1 MTDQSPQANS
11 FRRSVLGGE
20 KRKLVVTDK
29 RPKLARTDP
38 ESDALDD
45 VVVPRSES
53 RRGDHR
59 DLSRHRLTDET
70 AVARF
75 EGKAHEVELVNL
87 SAGGAMIRCQFTPK
101 LWDMVELELG
111 EGHRVQAAVRWLRGD
126 LAGLEFAHETRIE
139 CDPETRAAL
148 LLEVIQRSFPDTRV
162 ELETFEREEEEEAE
176 AAEPADED
184 LGNRGEMRH
193 PLVWKGQIHFAFDSN
208 PVRLRNISSGG
219 ALLDV
224 SIDYPVGSEVMFDLG
239 EAGMIDAVVSWS
251 HGDQVGLR
259 FNKPFDLE
267 SLAKL
272 RPDLTPYRWERPGF
286 LDRTADEPSPWD
298 ENWSRSSLSQL
309 RTDLEG
315 FLKH

>member
-11 FRRSVLGGE
+11 FRRTVLAGE

-29 RPKLARTDP
+29 NPKLARNDP

-59 DLSRHRLTDET
+59 DVSRHRLTGET

-75 EGKAHEVELVNL
+75 KGKAHEVELVNL
-87 SAGGAMIRCQFTPK
+87 SAGGAMIRCRFAPR
-101 LWDMVELELG
+101 LWDLIDLELG
-111 EGHRVQAAVRWLRGD
+111 EGPAIQAAVRWLRDD

-148 LLEVIQRSFPDTRV
+148 LLDVIQRSFPETKV
-162 ELETFEREEEEEAE
+162 ELETVERSEQ
-176 AAEPADED
+176 AAEPESAEED
-184 LGNRGEMRH
+184 LGNRGEIRH
-193 PLVWKGQIHFAFDSN
+193 PMVWKGEIHFAFDSN
-208 PVRLRNISSGG
+208 PVRLRNISTGG
-219 ALLDV
+219 ALVDV
-224 SIDYPVGSEVMFDLG
+224 AVDYPVGSEVMFDLG
-239 EAGMIDAVVSWS
+239 EAGTIDAIVSWTQG
-251 HGDQVGLR
+251 HQAGLR
-259 FNKPFDLE
+259 FKKPFDIE
-267 SLAKL
+267 CLAKL

-298 ENWSRSSLSQL
+298 SNWSRSSLGQL
-309 RTDLEG
+309 RADLEG

>member
-1 MTDQSPQANS
+1 MTDQSPQGNS

-20 KRKLVVTDK
+20 KRMLVVTGK
-29 RPKLARTDP
+29 QPKLARNDP

-59 DLSRHRLTDET
+59 DLSRHRLTGET
-70 AVARF
+70 AIARF
-75 EGKAHEVELVNL
+75 KGRAHKVELVNL
-87 SAGGAMIRCQFTPK
+87 SAGGAMIRSRFTPK
-101 LWDMVELELG
+101 LWDLIELELG
-111 EGHRVQAAVRWLRGD
+111 EGQSVQAAVRWLRGD
-126 LAGLEFAHETRIE
+126 LAGLEFAHETRID
-139 CDPETRAAL
+139 CDPKTRAEL
-148 LLEVIQRSFPDTRV
+148 LLEVIQRSFPETKV
-162 ELETFEREEEEEAE
+162 ELETIEQENEQA

-184 LGNRGEMRH
+184 LGNRGELRH

-219 ALLDV
+219 ALVDV
-224 SIDYPVGSEVMFDLG
+224 AIDYPVGSEVMFDLG
-239 EAGMIDAVVSWS
+239 EAGTIDAVVSWS
-251 HGDQVGLR
+251 HGDQAGLR
-259 FNKPFDLE
+259 FTKPFDLE
-267 SLAKL
+267 CLAKL
-272 RPDLTPYRWERPGF
+272 RPDLTPYRWERPAF
-286 LDRTADEPSPWD
+286 LDRTADEPSPWN